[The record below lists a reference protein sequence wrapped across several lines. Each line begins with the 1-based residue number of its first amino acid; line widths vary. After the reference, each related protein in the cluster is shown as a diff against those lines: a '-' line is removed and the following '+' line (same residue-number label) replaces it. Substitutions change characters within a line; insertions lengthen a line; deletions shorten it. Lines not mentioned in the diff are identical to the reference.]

1 MSVQE
6 TVGNRGGANAKGL
19 PSSPGKTNATDFIP
33 QTGANFVVTPA
44 IQEITNRALAY
55 LAIGYAVHLSGPAG
69 TGKTTLALHIASQL
83 GRRCTL
89 LHGDDELKGSDMI
102 GRDTGYRRQSVR
114 DNYVSSIL
122 KTEET
127 ISVMWSS
134 NRLTTACEQGHTL
147 IYDEFTR
154 SPATANNAF
163 LSVLEEGILNIPSS
177 GQEKGYIKV
186 HQDFRA
192 IFTSNPEEY
201 VGVHKTPDA
210 LLDRMITLEVTH
222 QDRETELSIV
232 QAKSKQTIE
241 NASFIVDIIR
251 LLRERLGGSSGP
263 TIRAGIAIASI
274 VDHRACRVHSD
285 DPMFVATCIDVL
297 YFNAMRQTNASITR
311 KDIEDIVRKVF
322 ARSKPLQTSLPKS
335 QPISQ
340 LTSQSTSLPN
350 VIAAITTG
358 KRSEAAKA
366 TDHVAETIEGR
377 VLSQLEHANLEVDR
391 AISRENVHSAEI
403 ALVNKDDVNRRVE
416 EKISE
421 RVKYADETSDSI
433 SQTHA
438 VNRTLPRPPSFD
450 PRAARLSPGVSG
462 A

>member
-19 PSSPGKTNATDFIP
+19 PSSPGKTNATDFVP
-33 QTGANFVVTPA
+33 QPGANFVVTPA
-44 IQEITNRALAY
+44 IQEITDRALAY

-89 LHGDDELKGSDMI
+89 LHGDDELKGSDMV

-186 HQDFRA
+186 HPDFRA

-232 QAKSKQTIE
+232 QAKSKQSIE

-263 TIRAGIAIASI
+263 TIRAAIAIASI

-297 YFNAMRQTNASITR
+297 YFNAMRQTNTSITR
-311 KDIEDIVRKVF
+311 KDIEDIVRKVS
-322 ARSKPLQTSLPKS
+322 ARSKP
-335 QPISQ
+335 QP
-340 LTSQSTSLPN
+340 TSQSLSQSSG
-350 VIAAITTG
+350 IAAVATM
-358 KRSEAAKA
+358 KPSEVAKA
-366 TDHVAETIEGR
+366 TVRGAESIEGR
-377 VLSQLEHANLEVDR
+377 LLTQLEQANVEVDR
-391 AISRENVHSAEI
+391 AISRENAHSAEI
-403 ALVNKDDVNRRVE
+403 ALANKDDVNRRVE
-416 EKISE
+416 ERISE
-421 RVKYADETSDSI
+421 RVKYADEASDSI
-433 SQTHA
+433 TQTHA

-450 PRAARLSPGVSG
+450 QRTARLS
-462 A
+462 

>member
-1 MSVQE
+1 MSVQD

-19 PSSPGKTNATDFIP
+19 PSSPGKTNATDFVP
-33 QTGANFVVTPA
+33 QPGSNFVVTPA
-44 IQEITNRALAY
+44 IQELTDRALAY

-186 HQDFRA
+186 HPDFRA

-210 LLDRMITLEVTH
+210 LLDRMITLEVAH

-232 QAKSKQTIE
+232 LAKSKRSD
-241 NASFIVDIIR
+241 ADAAVIVDIIR
-251 LLRERLGGSSGP
+251 ALRERLGGSSGP
-263 TIRAGIAIASI
+263 TIRAAIAIASI
-274 VDHRACRVHSD
+274 VDHRSCQVHSD
-285 DPMFVATCIDVL
+285 DPVFVATCIDVL
-297 YFNAMRQTNASITR
+297 YFNAMRQTNSDITR
-311 KDIEDIVRKVF
+311 KDIEEIVRKVT
-322 ARSKPLQTSLPKS
+322 ARTKS
-335 QPISQ
+335 VRSSAP
-340 LTSQSTSLPN
+340 STYGVS
-350 VIAAITTG
+350 A
-358 KRSEAAKA
+358 AAKSNKQSA
-366 TDHVAETIEGR
+366 ADETTESLSSRIA
-377 VLSQLEHANLEVDR
+377 SQLE
-391 AISRENVHSAEI
+391 SVHSGIERA
-403 ALVNKDDVNRRVE
+403 VNKEVSSSADFALAQKDAVTKRVE
-416 EKISE
+416 ERISD
-421 RVKYADETSDSI
+421 KAKSADETSDSI
-433 SQTHA
+433 AQSVA
-438 VNRTLPRPPSFD
+438 VNRSLPRPPSFD
-450 PRAARLSPGVSG
+450 VPSTRMSTGVAG

>member
-1 MSVQE
+1 MSVQD

-19 PSSPGKTNATDFIP
+19 PSSPGKTIAADFVP
-33 QTGANFVVTPA
+33 QPGSNFVVTPA
-44 IQEITNRALAY
+44 IQELTDRALAY

-186 HQDFRA
+186 HPDFRA

-210 LLDRMITLEVTH
+210 LLDRMITLEVSH
-222 QDRETELSIV
+222 QDRDTELSIV
-232 QAKSKQTIE
+232 LAKSKRIE
-241 NASFIVDIIR
+241 SDASVIVDIIR
-251 LLRERLGGSSGP
+251 ALRDRLGGSSGP
-263 TIRAGIAIASI
+263 TIRAAIAIASI
-274 VDHRACRVHSD
+274 VDHRACEVHAD
-285 DPMFVATCIDVL
+285 DAIFVATCIDVL
-297 YFNAMRQTNASITR
+297 YFNAMRQTNSNITR
-311 KDIEDIVRKVF
+311 KDIEEIVRKVT
-322 ARSKPLQTSLPKS
+322 ARAKS
-335 QPISQ
+335 VR
-340 LTSQSTSLPN
+340 STS
-350 VIAAITTG
+350 ASSHAINSG
-358 KRSEAAKA
+358 LKNNEKAKA
-366 TDHVAETIEGR
+366 TEVVSDHVLSRIT
-377 VLSQLEHANLEVDR
+377 SQLESAYDGIERVVAREDSNTADFALAQKDAVTKR
-391 AISRENVHSAEI
+391 A
-403 ALVNKDDVNRRVE
+403 E
-416 EKISE
+416 EKISD
-421 RVKYADETSDSI
+421 RAKSADETSASMTQI
-433 SQTHA
+433 VA
-438 VNRTLPRPPSFD
+438 VNRSLPRPPSFD
-450 PRAARLSPGVSG
+450 TSSVRMSPGVVGS
-462 A
+462 

>member
-1 MSVQE
+1 MSVQD
-6 TVGNRGGANAKGL
+6 TVGNRGGANAKGM
-19 PSSPGKTNATDFIP
+19 PSSPGKTNATDFVP
-33 QTGANFVVTPA
+33 QPGSNFVVTPA
-44 IQEITNRALAY
+44 IQELTDRALAY

-186 HQDFRA
+186 HPDFRA

-210 LLDRMITLEVTH
+210 LLDRMITLEVAH

-232 QAKSKQTIE
+232 LAKSKRAE
-241 NASFIVDIIR
+241 ADAAVIVDIIR
-251 LLRERLGGSSGP
+251 SLRERLGGSSGP
-263 TIRAGIAIASI
+263 TIRAAIAIASI
-274 VDHRACRVHSD
+274 VDHRSCQVHSE
-285 DPMFVATCIDVL
+285 DPVFVATCIDVL
-297 YFNAMRQTNASITR
+297 YFNAMRQTNSDITR
-311 KDIEDIVRKVF
+311 KDIEEIVRKVT
-322 ARSKPLQTSLPKS
+322 ARSKSTRPAVPSTYGVSAAATNAKKPVTDENS
-335 QPISQ
+335 DNVSIRIESQ
-340 LTSQSTSLPN
+340 LDRVQS
-350 VIAAITTG
+350 G
-358 KRSEAAKA
+358 
-366 TDHVAETIEGR
+366 
-377 VLSQLEHANLEVDR
+377 VDR
-391 AISRENVHSAEI
+391 AAGREAGSSADF
-403 ALVNKDDVNRRVE
+403 ALAQKDAVTKRVE
-416 EKISE
+416 ERISD
-421 RVKYADETSDSI
+421 KAKSADETSDSI
-433 SQTHA
+433 TQSVA
-438 VNRTLPRPPSFD
+438 VNRSLPRPPSFD
-450 PRAARLSPGVSG
+450 VPLARMSSGVAG